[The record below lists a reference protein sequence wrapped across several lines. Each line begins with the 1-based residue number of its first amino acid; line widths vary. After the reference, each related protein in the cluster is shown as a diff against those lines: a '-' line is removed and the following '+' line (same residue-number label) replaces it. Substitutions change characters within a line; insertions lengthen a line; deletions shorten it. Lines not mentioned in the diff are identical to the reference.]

1 LIQSYRRP
9 RDGIWIDAGGSKRVV
24 PPNQAGGS
32 VVRDEP
38 VSEGDDL
45 SEFVLELYPA
55 RACVRDS
62 KRKEAVSEIDHVGRL
77 DLPGIPDLEPFDES
91 IHHLRASVER
101 AAEAKRLLAGIEL
114 ELDVGAR
121 SGPT

>member
-1 LIQSYRRP
+1 MRH
-9 RDGIWIDAGGSKRVV
+9 
-24 PPNQAGGS
+24 
-32 VVRDEP
+32 EP
-38 VSEGDDL
+38 ISEGEDL
-45 SEFVLELYPA
+45 SEFFLELYPA

-62 KRKEAVSEIDHVGRL
+62 KRKEAVSEIDDVGRL
-77 DLPGIPDLEPFDES
+77 DLLGVPDLEPFDES
-91 IHHLRASVER
+91 IHHLLAAVKC